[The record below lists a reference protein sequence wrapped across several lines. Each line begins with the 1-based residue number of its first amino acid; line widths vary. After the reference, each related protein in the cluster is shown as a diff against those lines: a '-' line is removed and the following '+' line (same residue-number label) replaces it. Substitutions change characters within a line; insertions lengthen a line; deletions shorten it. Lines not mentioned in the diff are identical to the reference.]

1 MPINHSYFI
10 AITLPEPLHSEI
22 ESIKKNIS
30 AQYGTRSVL
39 RSPAHITIVPPFFW
53 GNETELLD
61 FLNEFPF
68 SEFTIEL
75 KNYNR
80 FEQRVIFIDVVENKA
95 LMDLHQQFNI
105 QFFKRFS
112 GLNKKRPYV
121 FHPHI
126 TIGNRDWKP
135 EMFNRCWKELN
146 PQEFSA
152 SFQFKRLR
160 LLKNVNSLWRIL
172 DPTGSIPDQ

>member
-22 ESIKKNIS
+22 EAMKKSISEK
-30 AQYGTRSVL
+30 YGTRSVL

-53 GNETELLD
+53 GNETELLH
-61 FLNEFPF
+61 FLQAFQFPEF
-68 SEFTIEL
+68 IVEL

-80 FEQRVIFIDVVENKA
+80 FEQRVVFIDVVENKN
-95 LMDLHQQFNI
+95 LMDLHQQFNLE
-105 QFFKRFS
+105 FFKRFS
-112 GLNKKRPYV
+112 GLNKKRPYI

-135 EMFNRCWKELN
+135 EMFNKCWN
-146 PQEFSA
+146 DFRDHPFSA
-152 SFQFKRLR
+152 KFEFKGLT
-160 LLKNVNSLWRIL
+160 LLKNVNSLWKVI
-172 DPTGSIPDQ
+172 G